1 MKERTQ
7 MYKAG
12 PWRKTEKG
20 FTLLEL
26 AVVASLAALVVVLA
40 LPRFQGFLT
49 PDMDRD
55 VRGELENL
63 LTAVRQEAA
72 LSRVPMAI
80 VFDLREGTYRSAVVA
95 PDGSLDLQDD
105 PIGLLGRLPRGV
117 RFQDI
122 STPRQEQVQQGQ
134 CIVVAWPT
142 GWIDP
147 ATIHLLDQ
155 AERSYTMLVEPLSG
169 IVKLEEGYLVR
180 RKAPL

>member
-1 MKERTQ
+1 MF
-7 MYKAG
+7 KAG
-12 PWRKTEKG
+12 HWRKTEKG

-40 LPRFQGFLT
+40 LPRLQGFLS

-72 LSRVPMAI
+72 LGRVPMA
-80 VFDLREGTYRSAVVA
+80 VLFDLRESTYRSAIVG
-95 PDGSLDLQDD
+95 PDGSPDLQND
-105 PIGLLGRLPRGV
+105 PVSLLGRLPKGV

-122 STPRQEQVQQGQ
+122 STPRQEQVRQGQ

-147 ATIHLLDQ
+147 ATIHLLDE
-155 AERSYTMLVEPLSG
+155 ADRSYTMLIEPLSG
-169 IVKLEEGYLVR
+169 MVRLEEGYLVR